1 MKTYFKIL
9 LTLLIVPLVFTAC
22 SKDDDPA
29 DNDLFVG
36 TYNGTISYISSD
48 KNISTS
54 TGKVTV
60 VKVGNN
66 YKFAFSDGIPD
77 LNGVEFKKDANE
89 AVSIGNDVSKLI
101 KITANDLN
109 IAYTKDG
116 AVWTANCER

>member
-1 MKTYFKIL
+1 MKKYFKIL

-36 TYNGTISYISSD
+36 TYRGNITYTGE
-48 KNISTS
+48 KNVTAPE
-54 TGKVTV
+54 GKVTV
-60 VKVGNN
+60 IKVGNN

-89 AVSIGNDVSKLI
+89 AVSIDSDAAKLI
-101 KITANDLN
+101 KITAKTLV
-109 IAYTKDG
+109 IGYTKDG
-116 AVWTANCER
+116 KIWTANCSR